1 MKIRGRRCCKP
12 GTKPGTNRGQTGDRR
27 KVFQFIHDN
36 QKTFR
41 LSLVSELLS
50 RIERDPKLLR
60 LPLIRGGK
68 RLSVGHDED
77 AWKAMLNRGSDGTF
91 SNSFRKTRKR
101 SVCPRFRLDSCRT
114 GRAVCGRAVGWLRR
128 C

>member
-12 GTKPGTNRGQTGDRR
+12 GTKPGTNRNRTGDRR
-27 KVFQFIHDN
+27 NVFQFIQEN

-50 RIERDPKLLR
+50 QIERDPKLLR

-68 RLSVGHDED
+68 LLSVGHDED
-77 AWKAMLNRGSDGTF
+77 AWKAMLNRGQTERFPIHSGKPE
-91 SNSFRKTRKR
+91 NVP
-101 SVCPRFRLDSCRT
+101 SVPGFRLIFYT
-114 GRAVCGRAVGWLRR
+114 MPAEVVHFQ
-128 C
+128 

>member
-12 GTKPGTNRGQTGDRR
+12 GTKPGTNRGKTGDRR
-27 KVFQFIHDN
+27 NVFQFIQEN

-68 RLSVGHDED
+68 LLSVGNDED
-77 AWKAMLNRGSDGTF
+77 AWKAMLNRGQTERFPIHSGKPE
-91 SNSFRKTRKR
+91 NVP
-101 SVCPRFRLDSCRT
+101 SVPGFPVLDSI
-114 GRAVCGRAVGWLRR
+114 RAVRGALF
-128 C
+128 